1 MIHKVNDKF
10 AIIMEKTMIRKD
22 RAASMLVCI
31 SHCDSAKVKTASI
44 AYLKVLKALTS
55 EDLVSNI
62 KVDHSSACCTEITY
76 DVSDIFEVNMS
87 DAKEELMYSMGIN
100 LISI

>member
-1 MIHKVNDKF
+1 MGFLNSFFILVVNTHFKEMKMIHKVNDKF

-62 KVDHSSACCTEITY
+62 KVDHSSAC
-76 DVSDIFEVNMS
+76 
-87 DAKEELMYSMGIN
+87 
-100 LISI
+100 